1 MNIKDLFDA
10 LDEAFA
16 HYIETKGCEVIVKA
30 PYTEY
35 KIKDC
40 YFVAPLVKKDAPL
53 KRPVVVLEVVDI
65 KESEENKGVQS

>member
-10 LDEAFA
+10 LDEALA
-16 HYIETKGCEVIVKA
+16 HYIETKDCEVIVKA

-40 YFVAPLVKKDAPL
+40 YFVAPLVQKDTPL

-65 KESEENKGVQS
+65 KEKEENKQ

>member
-10 LDEAFA
+10 LDEALA

-30 PYTEY
+30 PFAEY

-40 YFVAPLVKKDAPL
+40 YFVAPLVQKDTSL
-53 KRPVVVLEVVDI
+53 KCPAVVLEVVDI
-65 KESEENKGVQS
+65 KKQA